1 MDKTALI
8 VGYGSIGKR
17 HAHILKRVIKIKKI
31 FILTKQKCKQYNV
44 ITNLE
49 QTKLL
54 NPDYIVIC
62 SNTSDHLKH
71 LLFFEKNFYGKVIL
85 VEKPLFSKFI
95 DVKIKNNKVF
105 VGYNLRYS
113 PVIQKLRSIIKNQK
127 IYSLNIQCSS
137 HLPYWRTNRDYK
149 KVYSAE
155 KKLGG
160 GVLLD
165 MSHELDYI
173 QWIFG
178 KIDKIFYKKI
188 AKISNLKINAEDSA
202 VILGKIKK
210 INLLVNINFF
220 SKINKREIIIDG
232 NSINVKADLVK
243 STIEIYS
250 LKENKSKIINY
261 SRNINLSYANLHSD
275 LLSHKYSTCCSF
287 EEGKNINYLIDRI
300 KKNI

>member
-1 MDKTALI
+1 
-8 VGYGSIGKR
+8 
-17 HAHILKRVIKIKKI
+17 
-31 FILTKQKCKQYNV
+31 
-44 ITNLE
+44 
-49 QTKLL
+49 
-54 NPDYIVIC
+54 
-62 SNTSDHLKH
+62 
-71 LLFFEKNFYGKVIL
+71 
-85 VEKPLFSKFI
+85 
-95 DVKIKNNKVF
+95 
-105 VGYNLRYS
+105 
-113 PVIQKLRSIIKNQK
+113 
-127 IYSLNIQCSS
+127 
-137 HLPYWRTNRDYK
+137 
-149 KVYSAE
+149 
-155 KKLGG
+155 
-160 GVLLD
+160 

-243 STIEIYS
+243 STLEIYS
-250 LKENKSKIINY
+250 LKANKSKIINY
-261 SRNINLSYANLHSD
+261 SRNINLSYANLHRD